1 MKFKNFL
8 NEDLDKDIELKK
20 KIFNFIIKNL
30 KHSIFNLF
38 SFNEFKK
45 IYFNYNKKF
54 IYINFV
60 NNEIN
65 CLLTYLNKENEVY
78 LRKNFLKFFLKN
90 PLKFIIFIINPI
102 NLFKNIS
109 PPKDYL
115 QLFHFVNLNLKFI
128 DRKKK
133 YEFINYVHK
142 IVIKNEYKGIY
153 VIYRNSNIFAK
164 KYYQNN
170 EYKTYKKNFFYTLAL
185 KKFWIFLK
193 N

>member
-20 KIFNFIIKNL
+20 NIFNFIIKNL

-102 NLFKNIS
+102 NLFKNIN

-115 QLFHFVNLNLKFI
+115 QLFHFVNLNLKII
-128 DRKKK
+128 DRKRK
-133 YEFINYVHK
+133 YEFINCVHK

-153 VIYRNSNIFAK
+153 VIYRNSNIIAK

-170 EYKTYKKNFFYTLAL
+170 EYKIYKKNFFYTLAF
-185 KKFWIFLK
+185 KKF
-193 N
+193 

>member
-102 NLFKNIS
+102 ILF
-109 PPKDYL
+109 
-115 QLFHFVNLNLKFI
+115 
-128 DRKKK
+128 
-133 YEFINYVHK
+133 
-142 IVIKNEYKGIY
+142 
-153 VIYRNSNIFAK
+153 
-164 KYYQNN
+164 
-170 EYKTYKKNFFYTLAL
+170 
-185 KKFWIFLK
+185 
-193 N
+193 